1 MHCLSRLAMPVILVL
16 GALGLAAPAAR
27 AQSCPDYTFNCLRP
41 SFLTSEVVPAYS
53 QHESPVSPAEYE
65 GDHGDY
71 LAQFT
76 SPSGKR
82 VRIVIKAP
90 VTGEVYDVPPIRP
103 GESVYEYLNNALY
116 VAPNI
121 PRRQTVVNLPKGTYS
136 FDFPLF
142 SNCTSPIDH
151 QPKYVHWQV
160 AGASDLVIDG
170 HGSRVNFADFCL
182 GLVLANVNRV
192 TLRNFEFAW
201 PNIQIASVATIVAV
215 GGNGS
220 TGFTY
225 DVRIGPSKTAHLPKL
240 IAAITAW
247 DKRANRWDLVN
258 SNDDVSYGDGIDSGT
273 PLQCAET
280 AEEQGTSGCTVRD
293 VPSFGVQF
301 KVGESVLLRYYS
313 FATAIA
319 ASGNDITLDHITF
332 KNLIGSDYTYS
343 QGRGFHVTH
352 VLLTRLEGQPISAGG
367 GGSLLTN
374 VSGDVVVDHSWIGYQ
389 ADDAFDMNTTIV
401 RFTPTPVTNNTPMNT
416 LTFDASTPAQLPWPA
431 VNIAQTGDVIGFF
444 DNTLAFKG
452 TAIVRSVSTPV
463 NGGNSTLT
471 LDRAVNAQLVAS
483 GCIAG
488 DLTSSSGAR
497 YLIDDNEFAFNR
509 ARALLL
515 QTPYGWVNRN
525 IFVGQTLKQVYVLA
539 SQYWGEGP
547 GAQELLITR
556 NRFEAQGHNF
566 LSGFF
571 ALDMLAEAADF
582 PNAQDEIAGAK
593 SAAPPINQNIVV
605 ADNTF
610 ATDHPQALV
619 NVSSANDIVF
629 HRNSFRLEFHANESG
644 PVTYDQHRW
653 GGSLGPRQYP
663 VTIHDATQVFFDE
676 ISTYSSW
683 LPQVSCDDSIML
695 SLSTPSPAVSP
706 FAPIA
711 CRVAATTSGLDYA
724 EP

>member
-1 MHCLSRLAMPVILVL
+1 MHCLSRLAMPAVL
-16 GALGLAAPAAR
+16 ALGTLGLTAPAAY
-27 AQSCPDYTFNCLRP
+27 AQSCLDYTFKCLRP
-41 SFLTSEVVPAYS
+41 SFLSSEVVPAYS
-53 QHESPVSPAEYE
+53 QHESPVSPAEYA
-65 GDHGDY
+65 GDRGDF

-90 VTGEVYDVPPIRP
+90 VTREVYDVPPIRP

-116 VAPNI
+116 VAPNT
-121 PRRQTVVNLPKGTYS
+121 PRSQTVVNVPTGTYS

-160 AGASDLVIDG
+160 AGASDLIIDG

-215 GGNGS
+215 GGNGT

-225 DVRIGPSKTAHLPKL
+225 DVRIAPSKTAPLPKF

-258 SNDDVSYGDGIDSGT
+258 SNDDVSYGDGIDTGT
-273 PLQCAET
+273 ALQCAET
-280 AEEQGTSGCTVRD
+280 AEEQGTSGCTVRN

-301 KVGESVLLRYYS
+301 KVGESVLVRYYS

-332 KNLIGSDYTYS
+332 KNLIGSDYAYS

-352 VLLTRLEGQPISAGG
+352 ALLTRLAGQPISAGG

-431 VNIAQTGDVIGFF
+431 VNIAQTGDVIGLF
-444 DNTLAFKG
+444 DNALAFKG
-452 TAIVRSVSTPV
+452 TAVVRSVSTPV
-463 NGGNSTLT
+463 TGGNSTLT
-471 LDRAVNAQLVAS
+471 LDRAVNAQLVAA
-483 GCIAG
+483 GFIAG
-488 DLTSSSGAR
+488 DLSSSSGAR

-515 QTPYGWVNRN
+515 QTPYGWVDRN
-525 IFVGQTLKQVYVLA
+525 TFVGQTLKQVYVLA

-556 NRFEAQGHNF
+556 NRFEAQDHNF

-582 PNAQDEIAGAK
+582 PNAQDEVAGAK

-629 HRNSFRLEFHANESG
+629 YRNSFPLAFHADESG
-644 PVTYDQHRW
+644 PVTNDQHRW
-653 GGSLGPRQYP
+653 GDSLGPRQYP
-663 VTIHDATQVFFDE
+663 VTIHDATHVFFDE

-683 LPQVSCDDSIML
+683 LPQVSCEDSIML
-695 SLSTPSPAVSP
+695 SLSTPPPSVSP